1 MKASE
6 IEFNPNDTMSR
17 NQKKLLRF
25 FGPDRPKLS
34 LRKLNAIRKMR
45 EVNKMKRAKQAE
57 LVQKMY
63 GDSDDDSKKD

>member
-1 MKASE
+1 MRARDFIAD
-6 IEFNPNDTMSR
+6 IEKMFDQSKDKREMR
-17 NQKKLLRF
+17 YIE
-25 FGPDRPKLS
+25 DRPKLT